1 MGGGETRAPAGGQW
15 AGGSM
20 PWGCRDWGRGM
31 GRMGGAD
38 TEGPEQGWKARRPLL
53 SHAHSHR
60 HRHTPSA
67 LLSPPP
73 ATPAPCSRFEV
84 SLGFDVN

>member
-1 MGGGETRAPAGGQW
+1 MPQPGGQW
-15 AGGSM
+15 ARDSV
-20 PWGCRDWGRGM
+20 PWGCRDWARGM
-31 GRMGGAD
+31 GRMGEAD

-53 SHAHSHR
+53 SGTCTLTQTQT
-60 HRHTPSA
+60 HTPSA

-73 ATPAPCSRFEV
+73 AIPAPCSRFEV